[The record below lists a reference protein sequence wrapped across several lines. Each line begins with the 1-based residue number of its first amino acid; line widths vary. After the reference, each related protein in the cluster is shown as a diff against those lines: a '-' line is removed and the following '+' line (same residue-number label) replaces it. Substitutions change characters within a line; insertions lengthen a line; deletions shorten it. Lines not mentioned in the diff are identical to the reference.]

1 MVPDVAGSNPVTHL
15 RISRVFVIQAVVQ
28 VPEKWPNCQRNIS
41 AEPLT
46 RTGRGEPPART
57 TTGGSQCAIFRS
69 PSGVRKRTAGTF
81 SIDGKQINLG
91 PDEEEAY
98 RRYHA
103 IMAERGKPAPIVVST
118 DANPALV
125 AILEEFIDWCLKHRE
140 PRTVES
146 YKERIQSFLNA
157 PRPQDASRKRS
168 SSLPPSAMVDAH
180 ENWNPGMKRGRIS
193 AVQRALN
200 WAVKQGRLDKSPV
213 AFMEK
218 PPAGKRTNVISP
230 ELYQQILSLRKSQE
244 FIDLITVTWET
255 GCRPQEIWRVE
266 ARHLDGDGKRWVF
279 PILEAKG
286 KKKIRIVYLT
296 DNAWK
301 ICQRLAKRHPTG
313 KLFRNSQGRPWNRHS
328 SSLVFGRMIKHLG
341 KRYALVDLRH
351 SFVQRSL
358 KNGVDPVTLSFL
370 MGHADTSMLAKVY
383 AHLDQDAAHLQN
395 ALAKSNIKPESA

>member
-1 MVPDVAGSNPVTHL
+1 MGHFPKPFWRSKRG
-15 RISRVFVIQAVVQ
+15 RWYVQ
-28 VPEKWPNCQRNIS
+28 
-41 AEPLT
+41 L
-46 RTGRGEPPART
+46 
-57 TTGGSQCAIFRS
+57 
-69 PSGVRKRTAGTF
+69 
-81 SIDGKQINLG
+81 DGKQVNLG
-91 PDEEEAY
+91 PDEAEAY

-103 IMAERGKPAPIVVST
+103 LMAERGNPAPIVIST
-118 DANPALV
+118 DSDPALV
-125 AILEEFIDWCLKHRE
+125 AILDEFIDWCVKHRE

-146 YKERIQSFLNA
+146 YQERIQSFLDALDDKTLLAKNL
-157 PRPQDASRKRS
+157 RPFHLQRW
-168 SSLPPSAMVDAH
+168 VDAH
-180 ENWNPGMKRGRIS
+180 EHWNPGMKRGRIA

-218 PPAGKRTNVISP
+218 PPAGKRTNVIGP
-230 ELYQQILSLRKSQE
+230 ELYQRILALPKSQA
-244 FIDLITVTWET
+244 FLDLITVAWET

-266 ARHLDGDGKRWVF
+266 ARHLDVASKRWVF
-279 PILEAKG
+279 PIVEAKG
-286 KKKIRIVYLT
+286 KKKIRVVYLT
-296 DNAWK
+296 DNALA
-301 ICQRLAKRHPTG
+301 ICQRLAEQHPTG

-383 AHLDQDAAHLQN
+383 AHLDQDTEHLHG
-395 ALAKSNIKPESA
+395 ALAKSNVKRESA